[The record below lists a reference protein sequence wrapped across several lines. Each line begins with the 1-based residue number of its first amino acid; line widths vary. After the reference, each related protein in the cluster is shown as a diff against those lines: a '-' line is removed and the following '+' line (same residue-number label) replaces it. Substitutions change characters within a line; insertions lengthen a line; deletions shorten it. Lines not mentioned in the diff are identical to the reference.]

1 MKRNYQ
7 TPDIRIQSVDV
18 EDFLDE
24 SLPVFETTSDK
35 EDDIITKSEE
45 VLGNR
50 SVWDDSED

>member
-24 SLPVFETTSDK
+24 SLTIFTDK
-35 EDDIITKSEE
+35 EDEIIMESEE
-45 VLGNR
+45 ILSNR
-50 SVWDDSED
+50 SVWDEE